1 MNAELIA
8 FDIEL
13 RGAYSSGDMY
23 FFRVRIAFEIFRG
36 GKRTICNDISIQ
48 LLAHIS
54 AHISSQTPMT
64 KKPTGLAYSGA
75 VADSFDICKSCS
87 KDQRFFRYSNLN
99 IYLSGKMHEWTIL
112 QTAAARI

>member
-23 FFRVRIAFEIFRG
+23 FFRVKIACDIFRG
-36 GKRTICNDISIQ
+36 GKRMICNDINIQ

-54 AHISSQTPMT
+54 ARISSQ
-64 KKPTGLAYSGA
+64 S
-75 VADSFDICKSCS
+75 DSYDEEANWVSV
-87 KDQRFFRYSNLN
+87 
-99 IYLSGKMHEWTIL
+99 
-112 QTAAARI
+112 